1 MKHVSQRLGPA
12 ALAAALALGLP
23 AQAWAQQQTVI
34 TGSQTAMFQSA
45 VRNQAATTPRLAK
58 MQEVAESVVRLIP
71 VEGMAGGGRRR
82 TMGMR
87 TTGDRAA
94 LQAALE
100 KATVEEHD
108 RPNGVDMRQNTFSDY
123 LQQHQIDPKSVLAV
137 SITDNPDD
145 KQNPFVNVFYRKS
158 STRTTM

>member
-1 MKHVSQRLGPA
+1 MKHASQRLAPA

-23 AQAWAQQQTVI
+23 AQAWAQQTVI
-34 TGSQTAMFQSA
+34 TGSQTALLQSA
-45 VRNQAATTPRLAK
+45 IRDQAATTPRLAK

-71 VEGMAGGGRRR
+71 IEGTAAGGRRR

-87 TTGDRAA
+87 RAGDRAA
-94 LQAALE
+94 LQAALD
-100 KATVEEHD
+100 KATVEEQD

-137 SITDNPDD
+137 SITANPGD
-145 KQNPFVNVFYRKS
+145 KQNPYVNVFYRKS
-158 STRTTM
+158 TTRSTM